1 MFTESTTGLQ
11 NATNNSDGSTSRAIH
26 ERTMSEEIRYF
37 TKRISLKR
45 IINIRLGV
53 SIICIFCCYAVKA
66 IIESTSFLHEIV
78 KRRSVQRYFCL
89 NICNF
94 TYFTFLPL
102 CLYFFRLIIWTPYLI
117 DLTVLTNVF
126 RKSINFKKIH
136 SVMII

>member
-66 IIESTSFLHEIV
+66 SIESASFLYEIV
-78 KRRSVQRYFCL
+78 LRHSALLYLCFIIGTFGYFP
-89 NICNF
+89 F
-94 TYFTFLPL
+94 VPL
-102 CLYFFRLIIWTPYLI
+102 CLYFFRLILDAFFDRSNYSYKY
-117 DLTVLTNVF
+117 F
-126 RKSINFKKIH
+126 RKAKKFKK
-136 SVMII
+136 STQ